1 MTTKTKIPFRTH
13 YSPQVRVSFET
24 EGESLTEQQFAEE
37 SQIINKI
44 RKYDS
49 QGFFDSINRNPA
61 QFTDFTQVRDLAD
74 AIDQIEQ
81 ARDSFQTIP
90 ADIRKQFNNSASE
103 FFEFASKESNFPELV
118 KLGLATQSIVDN
130 LAPGQSPVAKKSS
143 SVDVEEKESPK
154 SLGDSDK
161 HS

>member
-1 MTTKTKIPFRTH
+1 MTTKKVIPFRTH
-13 YSPQVRVSFET
+13 YSPQVRVTFET

-61 QFTDFTQVRDLAD
+61 QYNDFTQVRDLAD

-81 ARDSFQTIP
+81 ARDAFQTIP
-90 ADIRKQFNNSASE
+90 SDVRKKFNNSPSE
-103 FFEFASKESNFPELV
+103 FFDFASKESNYDELV
-118 KLGLATQSIVDN
+118 KLGLATGKIVE
-130 LAPGQSPVAKKSS
+130 QIKEKVS
-143 SVDVEEKESPK
+143 SVDVEEKDSASQSAAESA
-154 SLGDSDK
+154 
-161 HS
+161 

>member
-1 MTTKTKIPFRTH
+1 MTIKSKIPFRTH
-13 YSPQVRVSFET
+13 YSPQVRVTFET

-44 RKYDS
+44 RRYDS

-61 QFTDFTQVRDLAD
+61 QYTDFTQVRDLAD

-118 KLGLATQSIVDN
+118 KLGLATGEIVAD
-130 LAPGQSPVAKKSS
+130 LKEKVS

-154 SLGDSDK
+154 GDSA
-161 HS
+161 

>member
-1 MTTKTKIPFRTH
+1 MTSKKVLPFRTH
-13 YSPQVRVSFET
+13 YSPQLRVTFET
-24 EGESLTEQQFAEE
+24 KGESLTEQQFAEE

-61 QFTDFTQVRDLAD
+61 QYTDFTQVRDLAD

-90 ADIRKQFNNSASE
+90 ADVRKQFNNSASE
-103 FFEFASKESNFPELV
+103 FFEFASQESNYPELV
-118 KLGLATQSIVDN
+118 KLGLATGEIVAD
-130 LAPGQSPVAKKSS
+130 LKEKVS

-154 SLGDSDK
+154 GDSDK

>member
-1 MTTKTKIPFRTH
+1 MTSKKVLPFRTH
-13 YSPQVRVSFET
+13 YSPQLRVTFET
-24 EGESLTEQQFAEE
+24 KGESLTEQQFAEE

-61 QFTDFTQVRDLAD
+61 QYTDFTQVRDLAD

-90 ADIRKQFNNSASE
+90 ADVRKQFNNSASE
-103 FFEFASKESNFPELV
+103 FFEFASQECNYPELV
-118 KLGLATQSIVDN
+118 KLGLATGEIVAD
-130 LAPGQSPVAKKSS
+130 LKEKVS

-154 SLGDSDK
+154 GDSDK